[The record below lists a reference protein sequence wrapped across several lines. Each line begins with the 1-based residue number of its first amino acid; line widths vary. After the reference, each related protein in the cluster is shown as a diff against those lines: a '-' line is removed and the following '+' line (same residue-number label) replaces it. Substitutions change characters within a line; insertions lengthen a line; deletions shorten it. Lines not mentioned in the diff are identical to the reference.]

1 TGHLRVRRYLTYCTP
16 PPLRFK
22 GKRGKKHEKKLMQL
36 CCAANNFY
44 KLTCID
50 RTADVYFQKCFLVDN
65 G

>member
-36 CCAANNFY
+36 CCAANNFTDEVREILETFE
-44 KLTCID
+44 KEHPTL
-50 RTADVYFQKCFLVDN
+50 FSEQ
-65 G
+65 